1 MISEDLS
8 NLNNKELLA
17 LIAGKKA
24 ADCVRDVTS
33 VYDLG
38 SKRIQELM
46 DDGLSERAARKVF
59 AALELGRRAL
69 DRPGDGD
76 LSIPKDVYNRMRHMG
91 TLDHE
96 ETKVIIVNTKNK
108 VQKIITMSKG
118 TEDRAHLEPKDLFSV
133 LLKEGAGAFFLV
145 HNHPSGDPTP
155 STSDIAMTKKIKEGA
170 ELLGLRF
177 LDHVIIGNY
186 TYHSLRGD
194 IQPWN
199 D

>member
-8 NLNNKELLA
+8 NLNNQELLV
-17 LIAGKKA
+17 LIAGKNA
-24 ADCVRDVTS
+24 ADCVRDVS
-33 VYDLG
+33 SPYELG
-38 SKRIQELM
+38 SKRIQELV
-46 DDGLSERAARKVF
+46 DDGLSKKAALKVL

-69 DRPGDGD
+69 DRPGNGF
-76 LSIPKDVYNRMRHMG
+76 LSTPNKVYDRVRHMG

-96 ETKVIIVNTKNK
+96 EVKVIIVNTKN
-108 VQKIITMSKG
+108 QLRKIITMSKG
-118 TEDRAHLEPKDLFSV
+118 TEGAAHMEPKDLFSV
-133 LLKEGAGAFFLV
+133 LLKEGAGSFILV

-155 STSDIAMTKKIKEGA
+155 SRSDVALTKKIMQGA

-177 LDHVIIGNY
+177 LDHMVIGNH